1 MLKIAIVGS
10 EGFIGRNLYKEL
22 ELNNEFNI
30 YCFGRGK
37 TSILGHK
44 NYKQIEINNIS
55 QNKLKF
61 HSFDIIYYLVSGSF
75 PASSYNDPISELN
88 LNLSPFLNFLE
99 SLKESKVKKIIF
111 TSSGGSVYGSYNKK
125 INESYLKLPLS
136 PHGITKLTMEFFL
149 NYYLN
154 KFGINYDIFRI
165 SNIYGEHQNTS
176 KGLGLINTIIEK
188 IISGEK
194 VKIYGN
200 GSCVRNYIY
209 VKDVVKVLGLSAKED
224 LKKSNILNLSSSDN
238 LEINELL
245 EEIKKIV
252 VETFD
257 IQYLPERSSD
267 VASIKLDNSKLL
279 KKYPNLKLSELKI
292 GVTNTYNYLKSIN
305 SKIQR

>member
-44 NYKQIEINNIS
+44 NYKQIELNNIS

-61 HSFDIIYYLVSGSF
+61 QSFDIIYYLVSATF

-111 TSSGGSVYGSYNKK
+111 TSSGGSVYGSNNKK
-125 INESYLKLPLS
+125 INESSLKLPAS

-149 NYYLN
+149 DYYQIRL
-154 KFGINYDIFRI
+154 GINYNIFRI

-176 KGLGLINTIIEK
+176 KGLGLINTILEK
-188 IISGEK
+188 IILEEK
-194 VKIYGN
+194 IKIYGN

-209 VKDVVKVLGLSAKED
+209 VKDVAKVLGLSAKED
-224 LKKSNILNLSSSDN
+224 LKKSNIFNLSSSEN
-238 LEINELL
+238 LDINDLL
-245 EEIKKIV
+245 KVIKKIV
-252 VETFD
+252 DKPFE

-267 VASIKLDNSKLL
+267 IASIKLDNRKLL
-279 KKYPNLKLSELKI
+279 KKYPKLKLTELNIAIK
-292 GVTNTYNYLKSIN
+292 NTYNYLKSIN
-305 SKIQR
+305 SLS